1 VSPEAPEGAREG
13 YSKGRHAQVVRKTE
27 LAKTEVVAE
36 RPYSERLPTLGA
48 LGVGSQVIEVSSGID
63 RPTEFRHTPAHP
75 VQTRMLEYSQ

>member
-36 RPYSERLPTLGA
+36 RPYSERLPTLGHLEWA
-48 LGVGSQVIEVSSGID
+48 RRLSAS
-63 RPTEFRHTPAHP
+63 RAP
-75 VQTRMLEYSQ
+75 VFLHW